1 LRRQAVAISQV
12 GGIRK
17 IMKQFS
23 IIHVPFMSFFSK
35 DLYIDVGLNW
45 KGVCFSYL
53 LLLLV
58 LCWIPTMIKTH
69 VGVSD
74 FIDNEAPAFVEQVP
88 EITIIDGEASIKEPQ
103 PYYITA
109 PESNDVL
116 AIIDTTG
123 TIGSLGDANTMCL
136 LTQTSFIYRQG
147 EFETRTY
154 DLSEVEHFV
163 LDSERITEWLQTF
176 KKYVAIVLS
185 PFALLGSYVYR
196 IVQALIYAAIGLL
209 FASLCKI
216 TLSYGALL
224 RLAITAVTP
233 CIIVSTVLGL
243 VGIYLP
249 MFFYLP
255 AALGYLFFG
264 VKAISQTPLIW
275 EEPEVSEET
284 EV

>member
-1 LRRQAVAISQV
+1 M
-12 GGIRK
+12 RK
-17 IMKQFS
+17 IMRKFS

-45 KGVCFSYL
+45 KGVCFVYL
-53 LLLLV
+53 LLLLA

-69 VGVSD
+69 MGVSC
-74 FIDNEAPAFVEQVP
+74 FIDNKAPAFVEQVP

-109 PESNDVL
+109 PEGNDVL

-123 TIGSLGDANTMCL
+123 KIGSLEDANTMCL
-136 LTQTSFIYRQG
+136 LTKSNFIWREG
-147 EFETRTY
+147 EFETRAF

-163 LDSERITEWLQTF
+163 LDSERITGWLETI
-176 KKYVAIVLS
+176 KKFFVIAIS

-216 TLSYGALL
+216 TLSYSALL

-243 VGIYLP
+243 GGIYLP
-249 MFFYLP
+249 MFFYLL

-264 VKAISQTPLIW
+264 VKVISQSPTIW
-275 EEPEVSEET
+275 EESEVSEEM